1 MKLRFPFV
9 LVLAASLLASAAF
22 AQSGIILRVGDCAAG
37 SNVQSVVNDCS
48 LNTGNALDLVV
59 SCVVPMPFPDFVG
72 AIGYLNVLPSDA
84 TVPDWWRLDGSGCRA
99 SAFTSVGDA
108 TVSPSCSTVWDPFSG
123 MLSAHA
129 AQLLYGYNNVLR
141 MSFATAMPAAGTLE
155 GDGVTEYGVFRIQVS
170 RARSNGATACAG
182 CGVHAQLVLAE
193 VQFQNTTGM
202 GTMHITVPAHEDPAN
217 LVVTY
222 DGQYPTPTAN
232 RTWGAIKALYR

>member
-59 SCVVPMPFPDFVG
+59 SCVVPMQFDNFV
-72 AIGYLNVLPSDA
+72 AAMSVIDVQTASA
-84 TVPDWWRLDGSGCRA
+84 TLPDWWRMDAGGCRA
-99 SAFTSVGDA
+99 GAFTVEGDA
-108 TVSPSCSTVWDPFSG
+108 AVSPSCPTIWDSFSG
-123 MLSAHA
+123 MISA
-129 AQLLYGYNNVLR
+129 GYEQIGVLGSNNGRFVV
-141 MSFATAMPAAGTLE
+141 ATAIPAPGTLP
-155 GDGVTEYGVFRIQVS
+155 GDGTTEYGVARIRIQRVHS
-170 RARSNGATACAG
+170 TGPGACAG
-182 CGVHAQLVLAE
+182 CDVHGQVTLRE
-193 VQFQNTTGM
+193 VQFQNTTNT